1 MTKDKLFKMIKISNV
16 KRFDHVLDCGQ
27 AVVRYSAIIEGL
39 RVIME
44 SDGSEFR
51 PHISVD
57 EWIAMA
63 KRKYIS
69 DLIRDKI

>member
-1 MTKDKLFKMIKISNV
+1 MTKQELFKMIKISNV
-16 KRFDHVLDCGQ
+16 KRYDHVHEDGT
-27 AVVRYSAIIEGL
+27 AVVRYSAMVEGCRAL
-39 RVIME
+39 ME
-44 SDGSEFR
+44 SDGTGWR

-63 KRKYIS
+63 KRKYIE